1 MIAAT
6 GTSIFPTGTPQID
19 IDYLTS
25 REALTAGEETGAS
38 GEALNAERWT
48 AAGWHVFTSKLLNCG
63 EYNPSA
69 CTTEFSEALVSLAES
84 GFMKAIW
91 DAFVPKLRLY
101 VEVKSGSGLLTD
113 SIDAKIYA
121 KVHSHITFGMGDI
134 PQPDSALD
142 RQDPPHF
149 LLVLVGTKQHSA
161 WVRLTKHLVETI
173 VNGTQPATEDQRERA
188 KRWHIMN
195 IEEMTPAALDRLSS
209 TIQRYN
215 ASL

>member
-1 MIAAT
+1 MITAT
-6 GTSIFPTGTPQID
+6 GTSIFPTGTPKID

-25 REALTAGEETGAS
+25 REALNAGEETGTS
-38 GEALNAERWT
+38 GEALTVKRMT
-48 AAGWHVFTSKLLNCG
+48 AAGWHVFTSKRHEYG
-63 EYNPSA
+63 EYYPFA
-69 CTTEFSEALVSLAES
+69 CTVEHSEALTSLAAS
-84 GFMKAIW
+84 GFVKTVW
-91 DAFVPKLRLY
+91 DAFVPKWRLY
-101 VEVKSGSGLLTD
+101 VEIKSGSGLLTD
-113 SIDAKIYA
+113 SIDAKFYA
-121 KVHSHITFGMGDI
+121 KLESHIRFGMGDI
-134 PQPDSALD
+134 PLSASTLD

-161 WVRLTKHLVETI
+161 WARLTKEMVETI

-195 IEEMTPAALDRLSS
+195 IEEMTPAALDRLSN

>member
-1 MIAAT
+1 MIATT
-6 GTSIFPTGTPQID
+6 GTSIFPTGTPKID
-19 IDYLTS
+19 IDYRIS

-48 AAGWHVFTSKLLNCG
+48 AAGWHIFTSKLLDCG

-69 CTTEFSEALVSLAES
+69 CTTEHSEAVVSLAAT
-84 GFMKAIW
+84 GFVKTVW
-91 DAFVPKLRLY
+91 DAFVSKLRLY
-101 VEVKSGSGLLTD
+101 VEVKSGSGLCTD

-121 KVHSHITFGMGDI
+121 KVHSHITFGKGDI
-134 PQPDSALD
+134 PQPASALE

-173 VNGTQPATEDQRERA
+173 ANGTQPATEDQRERA
-188 KRWHIMN
+188 QRWHIRN
-195 IEEMTPAALDRLSS
+195 IEEMTPAALDRLAAA
-209 TIQRYN
+209 IRQYN
-215 ASL
+215 ASR